1 MKRYDT
7 ASIRDA
13 FDVLSERANESL
25 GMFDE
30 GSIGMGRYVAGSSPW
45 ERHNNGDELLLV
57 TDGEADGNV
66 QKTSRGLKKGL
77 QNGIVTLLSVGAC
90 PQQNSPCK
98 VLGFCKET
106 AFSGTFTPGYSY
118 FSDFQRNNTQEG
130 DYPSFTSAEL

>member
-57 TDGEADGNV
+57 TDGEADGSV

-77 QNGIVTLLSVGAC
+77 QNGIVTLLSVGTC
-90 PQQNSPCK
+90 PQQNAPCK
-98 VLGFCKET
+98 VLGFCK
-106 AFSGTFTPGYSY
+106 
-118 FSDFQRNNTQEG
+118 
-130 DYPSFTSAEL
+130 